1 MNHNLR
7 INRMQRKMWE
17 RKKKFKHR
25 RNNRKITIY
34 LTIRMSLLLKK
45 VKLGRREVSKKAIK
59 SVQQPRIV
67 QAQSKVKTA
76 KKFLILNNYLMK
88 WSRKRFKKFLL
99 NKIKKKILWKRFK
112 DRFLKIQLYDNL
124 SNILKRILYMNAL
137 SLFGIQLPQNF
148 FLFLS
153 KVS

>member
-1 MNHNLR
+1 MKHNLR
-7 INRMQRKMWE
+7 INRMQRKTWE
-17 RKKKFKHR
+17 RRKKFKHR

-34 LTIRMSLLLKK
+34 LTIRMSLSLTK
-45 VKLGRREVSKKAIK
+45 VKLRRREVKKAIK

-67 QAQSKVKTA
+67 QAQSKVRTA

-88 WSRKRFKKFLL
+88 WSRKRSQKFLL
-99 NKIKKKILWKRFK
+99 NKIKKKILWKRLR

-148 FLFLS
+148 FLYFS